1 MAVFQ
6 KLKKLNAFTNPVML
20 YKIYSSWGG
29 YLYTDFNV
37 NDGFKFLPLAKN
49 LDGKN
54 IKFSTISYSK
64 PEQLLVSTSS
74 DVYGYFL
81 MPKIGLEDYSE
92 IHNYIYNFIY

>member
-1 MAVFQ
+1 
-6 KLKKLNAFTNPVML
+6 
-20 YKIYSSWGG
+20 
-29 YLYTDFNV
+29 V